1 MTRHLRLAILTL
13 LVAGLPALA
22 VLPAA
27 AQGPAEDT
35 AADAGPKVVIDEPI
49 VDAGRVPVGQSID
62 AEFSLRNEGTE
73 TLEITQVKPAC
84 GCTVAEFDEEIA
96 PGATG
101 TIHARV
107 DTSRISGPN
116 AKAITVYTNDPVTP
130 RFQLTVKSEVRPYL
144 IAQPG
149 YARFTSMVHGDRDQK
164 ANQLLLA
171 DDFEDLEILGVKSP
185 RSWIEVSYREA
196 TEDEREENVPG
207 KQWQVE
213 VTAKKNAP
221 AGPLADYIKIETNHP
236 VQKVLELPVSG
247 FVRPMI
253 AVTPPNVSFG
263 SVDPT
268 EEQSWGIL
276 VRNFGSGAM
285 KLETVENTVP
295 GMKVEVEPME
305 PGRQYKIVFQPTEE
319 MAKGRFSG
327 HVALST
333 NLAQE
338 ETITV
343 ELTGEVQ

>member
-13 LVAGLPALA
+13 LVASLPALA

-27 AQGPAEDT
+27 GQEPTEDT
-35 AADAGPKVVIDEPI
+35 TSDAGPRVVIDEPV
-49 VDAGRVPVGQSID
+49 VDAGRVPVGQTIE

-84 GCTVAEFDEEIA
+84 GCTVAEFDKEIA

-101 TIHARV
+101 KVHASV
-107 DTSRISGPN
+107 DTSRIAGPN
-116 AKAITVYTNDPVTP
+116 AKAITVYTNDQATP
-130 RFQLTVKSEVRPYL
+130 RLQLTIKSEVRPYL
-144 IAQPG
+144 VAQPG

-171 DDFEDLEILGVKSP
+171 DDFEDLEIVGVKSP
-185 RSWIEVSYREA
+185 RPWIEVTYREA
-196 TEDEREENVPG
+196 TEAEREPKISG
-207 KQWQVE
+207 RQWHVE
-213 VTAKKNAP
+213 VTAKSDAP
-221 AGPLADYIKIETNHP
+221 PGPVADYIKIETNHP

-253 AVTPPNVSFG
+253 AVTPQDVNFG
-263 SVDPT
+263 SVDPG

-285 KLETVENTVP
+285 KLETLENTVP
-295 GMKVEVEPME
+295 GMKVDVEPIE
-305 PGRQYKIVFQPTEE
+305 PGRQYKIVFQPTTE
-319 MAKGRFSG
+319 MAKGQFSG

-338 ETITV
+338 EKITV
-343 ELTGEVQ
+343 KLTGEVR